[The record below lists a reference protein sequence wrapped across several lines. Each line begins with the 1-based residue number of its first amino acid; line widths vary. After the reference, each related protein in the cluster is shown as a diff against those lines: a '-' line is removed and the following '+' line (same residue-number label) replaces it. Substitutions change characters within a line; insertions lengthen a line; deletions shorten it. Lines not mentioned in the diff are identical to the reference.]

1 MDQDIGNM
9 IRCAR
14 HDRHEA
20 LSELMNAYQNYLRVL
35 AQVWVPERIQ
45 NRFDPSDLVQETLLK
60 ASRGFNDFQGVTE
73 AELTSWLR
81 RILSRALIDVVR
93 KHDLASR
100 EISLEQFDG
109 SGERFL
115 DLIVESGT
123 SPSQAASRRE
133 LGVLLADALAR
144 LSERQRQLIILRSLK
159 ELDWTEVAANTG
171 TTISSARAM
180 WLRALSRLRLEL
192 GEIL

>member
-1 MDQDIGNM
+1 MDQDIASM
-9 IRCAR
+9 IRRAR
-14 HDRHEA
+14 QDRPDA
-20 LSELMNAYQNYLRVL
+20 VSELLNAYRNYLRVL

-45 NRFDPSDLVQETLLK
+45 NRSDPSDLVQETLLK
-60 ASRGFNDFQGVTE
+60 ASRAFNDFRGATE
-73 AELTSWLR
+73 GELTSWLR

-93 KHDLASR
+93 KHDVASK

-115 DLIVESGT
+115 DLMVESGT

-144 LSERQRQLIILRSLK
+144 LSERHRQLIILRSLK
-159 ELDWTEVAANTG
+159 ELDWTEVAAKTG
-171 TTISSARAM
+171 TTISSSRAM

-192 GEIL
+192 GEVL

>member
-9 IRCAR
+9 IRSAR
-14 HDRHEA
+14 QNRPEA
-20 LSELMNAYQNYLRVL
+20 VSELLNAYRNYLRML

-60 ASRGFNDFQGVTE
+60 ASRGFNGFRGVTE

-93 KHDLASR
+93 KHDVASK

-115 DLIVESGT
+115 DLMVESGT

-159 ELDWTEVAANTG
+159 ELDWAEVAAKTG
-171 TTISSARAM
+171 TTISSSRAM

-192 GEIL
+192 GEVL